1 MWDDHF
7 LFFIEV
13 ITMER
18 RIIHID
24 MDAFFAQVEVRDNP
38 KLKGKPVIIGGR
50 ASGRG
55 VVSTASYEARVFG
68 VHSAMPMAR
77 AHQLCPDGY
86 YVRPRLNH
94 YREISN
100 EIMAIFKSYT
110 DIVEPLSL
118 DEAYLDITDL
128 VRNDL
133 PASKIAEY
141 IQKDI
146 YNKTRLTCSAGISYN
161 KFLAKLASGMNK
173 PNGRTIINY
182 EDTHD
187 LLMALPIGK
196 FSGIGKVTEEKM
208 KALGIMKGEDLYQI
222 SQMELIQIFGKRGLS
237 FYNKVRGIDYSSVKP
252 TRIRKSIGRETTF
265 ETDQNDDDY
274 IISTIRK
281 LSAQVAKRAER
292 YEMSGRTITL
302 KLKSHN
308 FETISKQVSVNTP
321 IHDEIE
327 IFNIAYELYNSIK
340 EPDVSIRLVGVS
352 IGNLVS
358 KTYRNLTIYDF
369 I

>member
-1 MWDDHF
+1 M
-7 LFFIEV
+7 
-13 ITMER
+13 MER

-55 VVSTASYEARVFG
+55 VVSTASYEAREYG
-68 VHSAMPMAR
+68 VHSAMPMAQ

-86 YVRPRLNH
+86 YVRPRMNA
-94 YREISN
+94 YRDASN

-118 DEAYLDITDL
+118 DEAYLDVTDL
-128 VRNDL
+128 VRRDL
-133 PASKIAEY
+133 SASTIAQY
-141 IQKDI
+141 IQRDI
-146 YNKTRLTCSAGISYN
+146 YDKTHLTSSAGVSYN

-173 PNGRTIINY
+173 PSGRTIIHYDNKH
-182 EDTHD
+182 EI
-187 LLMALPIGK
+187 LMNLPIGK

-208 KALGIMKGEDLYQI
+208 KELGINNGEDLYQY
-222 SQMELIQIFGKRGLS
+222 SQMELIQMFGKRGSS
-237 FYNKVRGIDYSSVKP
+237 FYNKARGIDNSPVKP

-265 ETDQNDDDY
+265 ETDQNDDDF
-274 IISTIRK
+274 ILNTIRK
-281 LSAQVAKRAER
+281 LSGEVSSRADKYEVA
-292 YEMSGRTITL
+292 GRTITV
-302 KLKSHN
+302 KIKTHD
-308 FETISKQVSVNTP
+308 FESLSKQTSVNTP
-321 IHDEIE
+321 VYDEIE
-327 IFNIAYELYNSIK
+327 IYNIAYELYNTLK
-340 EPDVSIRLVGVS
+340 DQDTSIRLVGVS